1 MFMLPLLSVFSFR
14 RRSNPVARPNPRPN
28 CLVLAAEAAV
38 VVGAAMVA
46 VTVVAEVLAFPLLV
60 VAAVVV
66 MILLIIRPRC
76 VPNDCYWSAFQ
87 FLPLLY

>member
-1 MFMLPLLSVFSFR
+1 M
-14 RRSNPVARPNPRPN
+14 
-28 CLVLAAEAAV
+28 